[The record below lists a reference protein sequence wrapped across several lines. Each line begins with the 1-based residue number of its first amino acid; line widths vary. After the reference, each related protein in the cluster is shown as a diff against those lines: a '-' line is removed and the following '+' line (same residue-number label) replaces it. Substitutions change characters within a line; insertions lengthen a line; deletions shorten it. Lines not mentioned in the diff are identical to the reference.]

1 MIRFKISV
9 RFSSPRKRERRSKTW
24 IRPNSFEICIQSK
37 VPTKWPN
44 NFIPTLPPSE
54 LTFHLLSKLLK
65 IHCRRRRF
73 TMYLK
78 RAYREFLTLKNSIRN
93 DSPFRIGKSAAI
105 SCLVCIFLLF
115 GEKRGKRYSVP
126 KLFSR
131 FSRWWENSKKN
142 YYKTEESFIARF
154 SLHITKMIHSNCRN

>member
-1 MIRFKISV
+1 MNKTQFLWNLYPIC
-9 RFSSPRKRERRSKTW
+9 SP
-24 IRPNSFEICIQSK
+24 PPPQ

-105 SCLVCIFLLF
+105 SCLVF

-154 SLHITKMIHSNCRN
+154 SLQITKMIHSNYRN